1 MKNTMLAFA
10 LLALASCAN
19 HTDSAI
25 IGQASAQPAAT
36 APINNPIIAIENL
49 DQLSSVV
56 VESTVQ
62 ADISFMQANA
72 LLRKESLNPGPA
84 SLNDF
89 ALLAQ
94 DRRKDIAKKYAL
106 AIRTLPAS
114 DLREAMKEDF
124 SAQMAYYENFRMVHM
139 DGSPQW
145 QAGLARAKQRLT
157 ETSGR
162 VRVEME
168 LAAP

>member
-1 MKNTMLAFA
+1 MKNTLLAFA

-19 HTDSAI
+19 HTDSAVI
-25 IGQASAQPAAT
+25 TQAGAQVSAAGQSG
-36 APINNPIIAIENL
+36 NPIIAVENL

-56 VESTVQ
+56 MESAVQ
-62 ADISFMQANA
+62 ADISLMQANA
-72 LLRKESLNPGPA
+72 LMRKERLTPGPA
-84 SLNDF
+84 SLADF

-94 DRRKDIAKKYAL
+94 DRRKDIAKKYAV
-106 AIRTLPAS
+106 AIRTLPES
-114 DLREAMKEDF
+114 DLRAAMKEDF

-145 QAGLARAKQRLT
+145 QEGVVHAKQRLT
-157 ETSGR
+157 ETAGR